1 MKMKFGILNLVLMF
15 VLLMTIDV
23 GYAQQYPASQQV
35 KYPMNLYTQADTK
48 GVLVIGSGAPSFTPK
63 AKQSRVYVDSVAGN
77 IYCRKNGSWVLF
89 AGKGTSFVDANL
101 RATEARTHSFSGNDL
116 KLDSIARFTINALAY
131 ANITS
136 PANTLTGAINKVVGG
151 NFQVDIP
158 SRVGVPEGSFLY
170 KTAGD
175 TLVYSAF
182 GFKPGLP
189 GNNTSL
195 YFETSD
201 NRWRPT
207 TKFSALIPATEYDND
222 AAAAL
227 AGIGVNEY
235 YVLSATNTYTLPQG
249 VVKKRI
255 L

>member
-1 MKMKFGILNLVLMF
+1 MKRKFGILSF
-15 VLLMTIDV
+15 VLLFGMLFTFDI
-23 GYAQQYPASQQV
+23 GYAHQYPAANQV
-35 KYPMNLYTQADTK
+35 KYPMNLYSVADTK
-48 GVLVIGSGAPSFTPK
+48 GVLVIGSGALSFTPK

-89 AGKGTSFVDANL
+89 GGNGTSFVGTNL
-101 RATEARTHSFSGNDL
+101 RATESREHDFTVNDL
-116 KLDSIARFTINALAY
+116 KLDSINKFFLNSLTY
-131 ANITS
+131 SSFSS
-136 PANTLTGAINKVVGG
+136 PSNQFTGAAFKVVGG
-151 NFQVDIP
+151 NLDIQLP